1 LELKIPGLY
10 VLLSEMDIVMD
21 KKLLEKT
28 EDIIVL
34 LMKLEIDGTLSNLLV
49 STFG

>member
-1 LELKIPGLY
+1 
-10 VLLSEMDIVMD
+10 MDIVMD

-34 LMKLEIDGTLSNLLV
+34 LMKLEIDGTLGNLLV